1 MMNVKKKEQINR
13 PIPIIPARYLSI
25 ILILIFVV
33 LGTIAAAEQ
42 TNKLEARDSWRE
54 IKLILNAYGAVWCD
68 NRHIA
73 FSGDNF
79 GKSNKGIRIYDL
91 DSGMVQDIT
100 NDPGDENVSCAA
112 DGQYIVFT
120 DKIFGKKQSSL
131 FVYDRST
138 KTIKKMYE
146 MESILLKQIDEMPL
160 SPHANYLLGPD
171 LPEGQK
177 YILPGGKEVKLVP
190 YRRGISSIPE
200 FSKFQWSF
208 DESRLFLFD
217 PNCGKVT
224 IHSLEDNGDRQLSF
238 GCNLRVMYITK
249 DNKLYV
255 DIMFGSEIG
264 DNSVTNLY
272 IFDLNNPAKKRKLVS
287 DIEWYD
293 ADDEG
298 NIVFSKGSKNERF
311 ICYLKR
317 GSQQPQILKEI
328 PVPRDIGIWPRI
340 AKDGKAVFYSI
351 PIAPRGAREYT
362 ILIKN

>member
-1 MMNVKKKEQINR
+1 MKNVKKKEQINR

-25 ILILIFVV
+25 ILILLFVV
-33 LGTIAAAEQ
+33 FGQIAAAEQ
-42 TNKLEARDSWRE
+42 TNKLEARHSWKE
-54 IKLILNAYGAVWCD
+54 IKLILNAYGAAWCG

-112 DGQYIVFT
+112 DGRYIVFT
-120 DKIFGKKQSSL
+120 DNTFGKKQNSL

-146 MESILLKQIDEMPL
+146 MESILLEEIDKMPL
-160 SPHANYLLGPD
+160 SPHANYLLGPN

-190 YRRGISSIPE
+190 YRKGMISRSRL
-200 FSKFQWSF
+200 STYQWSF
-208 DESRLFLFD
+208 DESRIFLFD
-217 PNCGKVT
+217 PDSGRVT
-224 IHSLEDNGDRQLSF
+224 IHSLEDNRDRQLSF
-238 GCNLRVMYITK
+238 GRDLRVMYITK
-249 DNKLYV
+249 DNKLYA
-255 DIMFGSEIG
+255 DIFFGSEIAG
-264 DNSVTNLY
+264 NSVTNLY
-272 IFDLNNPAKKRKLVS
+272 IFDLNNPAKKRKVLVR

-298 NIVFSKGSKNERF
+298 NIVFSKSSKNGRF
-311 ICYLKR
+311 ICYLKK

-328 PVPRDIGIWPRI
+328 PVPRNIGIWPRI

-351 PIAPRGAREYT
+351 PTQGSAREYT